1 MGARENKCPEG
12 ALLLVQFLALSLTL
26 VPRSL
31 LRNRTET
38 LATQAS
44 GLSELFFC
52 FFFPWCARDLNIR
65 RALGTR
71 NLRTMTHFRF
81 WNMTQTQKSIFFL
94 SIFVPGLLAGW
105 VKVGLIFL
113 LNETN
118 IEKCLFASTS
128 KQINDKNDLLC
139 LCQMSN
145 KLFTSESS
153 QLKNASCIHTRLIN
167 T

>member
-1 MGARENKCPEG
+1 MGARENKCLEG
-12 ALLLVQFLALSLTL
+12 ALLLALSLTL
-26 VPRSL
+26 VPRFL

-52 FFFPWCARDLNIR
+52 FFFSLMRSWSQYTMGSRNEKSKGLWRIFVS
-65 RALGTR
+65 GTWPKHK
-71 NLRTMTHFRF
+71 NRF
-81 WNMTQTQKSIFFL
+81 FFQ
-94 SIFVPGLLAGW
+94 IFVPRLLAGW
-105 VKVGLIFL
+105 VKVAFSYSFL
-113 LNETN
+113 MKQISRNAF
-118 IEKCLFASTS
+118 FASTS

-139 LCQMSN
+139 RCQMSN